1 VSISPTFYKLFFHK
15 KVFCRAFFYL
25 QFGKEIGSKAAHK
38 MLVNLTTGVNFTNIL
53 RAAFTLVG
61 PKSAKRHCQL
71 GCLFAH
77 TGSAIVKA
85 ARRTLMKL
93 SQGWTTPLFVKRF

>member
-1 VSISPTFYKLFFHK
+1 M
-15 KVFCRAFFYL
+15 C
-25 QFGKEIGSKAAHK
+25 FGP
-38 MLVNLTTGVNFTNIL
+38 GVNFTNIL

-77 TGSAIVKA
+77 TGSASVKA
-85 ARRTLMKL
+85 ARKMLMKL
-93 SQGWTTPLFVKRF
+93 SAHRRLHKNVYLLFLSSKEKSGTLYAIGMSRPMKEKRRYFRRN

>member
-1 VSISPTFYKLFFHK
+1 MIRIP
-15 KVFCRAFFYL
+15 
-25 QFGKEIGSKAAHK
+25 
-38 MLVNLTTGVNFTNIL
+38 GVNFTNIL
-53 RAAFTLVG
+53 CAAFTLVG

-77 TGSAIVKA
+77 TGSARVKA

-93 SQGWTTPLFVKRF
+93 SPGGGSDVASLKTTAVRKGDDLIINGQKVKILKYLNYLSLFH